1 MITSPKW
8 SACVKREA
16 ARLWTAICILF
27 GIPTASLAAQKPTP
41 ALPDPVIQRIWSEG
55 MEHSRLP
62 ALAHVLLDS
71 IGPRLAGSPAMDAG
85 RRWLLATYEA
95 WGIPARNE
103 RYGSWKGWQRG
114 VSHVDMLSPR
124 VRSLEGTLLAWSR
137 GTRGAVTAP
146 AVLLPEVHD
155 QAAFD
160 AWLPAARGK
169 LVLISAAEPSCRPSA
184 SWERWGLPESV
195 ERDRA
200 ARSLSDS
207 LWKTRLRFAGG
218 SLDSVGARLGRAG
231 AAGVITAYWSGGWG
245 TTKVFDA
252 PVGGPPAFV
261 LGCEDYGLVYRLAE
275 SGTAPVLRV
284 EGDARELG
292 EVPVFNTIAEMK
304 GSEKPDEYVLLSA
317 HFDSWDGASG
327 ATDNGTGT
335 LIMLEAMRLLRTAYP
350 HPKRT
355 IIVGHWGG
363 EEQGHNGSR
372 SFAVDHPE
380 IVQKIYA
387 GFNHDYGTGRIERIA
402 LEGFVDAG
410 EHVAR
415 WLSRVPLE
423 LGAGVG
429 MENPGLP
436 GPGGSD
442 YATFDCRGIPVF
454 NLISTD
460 WDYDDY
466 TWHTNR
472 DSFDK
477 ISFDDLERSAT
488 LVAMLAYQASEDPRA
503 FSRAQRQLFP
513 VDEQTGKA
521 GSWPSCGAPDR
532 SWTEGLRSR

>member
-1 MITSPKW
+1 
-8 SACVKREA
+8 
-16 ARLWTAICILF
+16 
-27 GIPTASLAAQKPTP
+27 
-41 ALPDPVIQRIWSEG
+41 VIERIWSEG
-55 MEHSRLP
+55 MQHSHIP

-71 IGPRLAGSPAMDAG
+71 IGPRLAGSPAMSAG
-85 RRWLLATYEA
+85 RRWLLATYAAE
-95 WGIPARNE
+95 GIPALDE
-103 RYGSWKGWQRG
+103 KYGSWKGWQRG
-114 VSHVDMLSPR
+114 ISHVEMLSPR
-124 VRSLEGTLLAWSR
+124 TRALEGTLLAWSAATN
-137 GTRGAVTAP
+137 GEVKAP
-146 AVLLPEVHD
+146 AVLLPDVPD
-155 QAAFD
+155 QTSFD
-160 AWLPAARGK
+160 SWLASARGK
-169 LVLISAAEPSCRPSA
+169 IVLVSPAEPSCRPA
-184 SWERWGLPESV
+184 SSWTRWGLPESV
-195 ERDRA
+195 EHERLARDRA
-200 ARSLSDS
+200 DS
-207 LWKTRLRFAGG
+207 LWKIRLRFAGG
-218 SLDSVGARLGRAG
+218 SLDSVGARLARAG
-231 AAGVITAYWSGGWG
+231 VAALLTAYWSGGWG

-252 PVGGPPAFV
+252 PVGGPPSFV

-275 SGTAPVLRV
+275 SGATPLIRV
-284 EGDARELG
+284 EGEARDLG
-292 EVPVFNTIAEMK
+292 EVPVYNTVAELK
-304 GSEKPDEYVLLSA
+304 GRERPDEYVLLSA

-350 HPKRT
+350 HPRRT
-355 IIVGHWGG
+355 IMAAHWGG

-423 LGAGVG
+423 LGESVT

-442 YATFDCRGIPVF
+442 YATFDCRGLPVF

-466 TWHTNR
+466 TWHTDR

-488 LVAMLAYQASEDPRA
+488 LVAMLAYQAAEDPRP
-503 FSRAQRQLFP
+503 FSRARREVFP
-513 VDEQTGKA
+513 VDPETGKA
-521 GSWPSCGAPDR
+521 GGWPACGSPDR

>member
-1 MITSPKW
+1 MKQAGVW
-8 SACVKREA
+8 SGPVF
-16 ARLWTAICILF
+16 CILF
-27 GIPTASLAAQKPTP
+27 GILGWAPIAAQRPTP
-41 ALPDPVIQRIWSEG
+41 ALPDPVIERIWSEG
-55 MEHSRLP
+55 LEHSRLP

-71 IGPRLAGSPAMDAG
+71 IGPRLAGSPGMDAG
-85 RRWLLATYEA
+85 RRWLLSTYES

-114 VSHVDMLSPR
+114 ISHVDMLSPR
-124 VRSLEGTLLAWSR
+124 QRALEGTMLAWSKATN
-137 GTRGAVTAP
+137 GPVTAP
-146 AVLLPEVHD
+146 AVLLPDVRD

-160 AWLPAARGK
+160 AWLRTSVRGK
-169 LVLISAAEPSCRPSA
+169 LVLISAAEPSCRPAS

-195 ERDRA
+195 KRERLARA
-200 ARSLSDS
+200 REDS
-207 LWKTRLRFAGG
+207 LWKVRLGFAGG
-218 SLDSVGARLGRAG
+218 SADSVGARLARAG

-261 LGCEDYGLVYRLAE
+261 LGCEDYGLVFRLAE
-275 SGTAPVLRV
+275 SGAAPVLRV
-284 EGDARELG
+284 QGDARELG
-292 EVPVFNTIAEMK
+292 EVPVFNTFAELK
-304 GSEKPDEYVLLSA
+304 GTERPDDYILLSA

-327 ATDNGTGT
+327 ATDNASGT
-335 LIMLEAMRLLRTAYP
+335 LIMLEAMRLLHTAYP
-350 HPKRT
+350 KPKRS
-355 IIVGHWGG
+355 IIAGHWGG

-380 IVQKIYA
+380 IVNGIYA
-387 GFNHDYGTGRIERIA
+387 GFNHDYGTGRIESIA

-423 LGAGVG
+423 LGASVT

-477 ISFDDLERSAT
+477 ISFDDLERSAV
-488 LVAMLAYQASEDPRA
+488 LVAMLAYQASEDPRP
-503 FSRAQRQLFP
+503 FSRAQREIFP
-513 VDEQTGKA
+513 VNPRSGEARG
-521 GSWPSCGAPDR
+521 WPTCGAPDR